1 MIKLKQVVII
11 EGKYDKIKLQSLL
24 DAVMIP
30 TDGFSIF
37 HDREKLGLI
46 RRLAEKNGAVIATD
60 SDAAG
65 FQIRSFLKSYLK
77 GCEVYHLYIPDVFG
91 KERRK
96 AAPSKEGKL
105 GVEGISLPLLFE
117 ALEKSGVT
125 QQERPD
131 GGIRKADLFELGL
144 NGCGGSAQLRYALCR
159 ELGLPGRLS
168 SNALLDVLNLV
179 TNREALYETV
189 QRLKIK

>member
-30 TDGFSIF
+30 TNGFSIF
-37 HDREKLGLI
+37 HDKEKLALI

-60 SDAAG
+60 SDSAG

-77 GCEVYHLYIPDVFG
+77 GCEVYHLYIPDVLG

-105 GVEGISLPLLFE
+105 GVEGISPALLLE
-117 ALEKSGVT
+117 ALKKSGIT
-125 QQERPD
+125 EQERPD
-131 GGIRKADLFELGL
+131 GGICKADLFELGL
-144 NGCGGSAQLRYALCR
+144 SGCAGSAELRRDLCHR
-159 ELGLPGRLS
+159 LGLPARLS

-179 TNREALYETV
+179 MTREALYEAV
-189 QRLKIK
+189 QQLKIK